1 MFSSFQSFLCFTAL
15 GLLICGCASESLE
28 APPEKSEKHYLR
40 GTSLMREGREE
51 EALSAFLR
59 VIEKRP
65 DAAKSHLKAGEIYLN
80 HIEDPIAAIYH
91 FRRYLELKPKSPKAG
106 LVRQLIETGKKKFAL
121 SLPAEP
127 FEDNLE
133 RLDLME
139 LINNVKS
146 ENFHLKMKIR
156 RLEQQIEEMGAE
168 DRGALSV
175 GAGVN
180 EHVNPSP
187 IETPLDD
194 QPGAMQAG
202 SRPEFY
208 IVQPGDNLN
217 RISMKVY
224 GTPARW
230 MEIFQANR
238 DHLVSPHDLKVGDE
252 IRLP

>member
-1 MFSSFQSFLCFTAL
+1 
-15 GLLICGCASESLE
+15 
-28 APPEKSEKHYLR
+28 
-40 GTSLMREGREE
+40 
-51 EALSAFLR
+51 

-65 DAAKSHLKAGEIYLN
+65 DAAESHLKGGEIYLN

-91 FRRYLELKPKSPKAG
+91 FRRYLELKPKSPKAE
-106 LVRQLIETGKKKFAL
+106 LVRQLIETGQKKFAR
-121 SLPAEP
+121 SLPAKP

-156 RLEQQIEEMGAE
+156 RLEQKIEAMEAE
-168 DRGALSV
+168 DRSAFSV
-175 GAGVN
+175 GSSTNGEPV
-180 EHVNPSP
+180 EPSS
-187 IETPLDD
+187 IETPVDD
-194 QPGAMQAG
+194 QPGAMEAD

-217 RISMKVY
+217 RISVKVY

-230 MEIFQANR
+230 MDIFQANR
-238 DHLVSPHDLKVGDE
+238 DRLVSPHDLKVGNE